1 MNRGTSGESIFHNH
15 TCRRPCPRSVRPGE
29 VGVHLGHGQPAPGQ
43 QALDAVAVLRP
54 LRLHLQQVLAELRTW
69 DGRPVPAELQQRLLR
84 EQARW
89 AFVARQIKDLE
100 NERARRIRTA
110 TEEPIAKVRQLL
122 KLQGIGANSAWLYVM
137 EGCDLFSARGM
148 RSICVT
154 ADAGHSPT
162 SATVD
167 L

>member
-1 MNRGTSGESIFHNH
+1 
-15 TCRRPCPRSVRPGE
+15 
-29 VGVHLGHGQPAPGQ
+29 
-43 QALDAVAVLRP
+43 
-54 LRLHLQQVLAELRTW
+54 VLAELRTW